1 MCWQSGKLDTA
12 VCVQTSMGLKVLVQ
26 ECLYDQFVSKLRHRW
41 GKLRIGKGL
50 DTNCDLSCTHYGTP
64 PSFDEPD
71 YQVYHTVNTHY
82 THTHNADRAAT
93 LVLAPPFSPL
103 ASGST
108 SRKITKLIL
117 AESPQS
123 AEQVPE
129 RLSVHSQPGEKISP
143 KEAIEENSSKEFSM
157 EYQRGADPPAREM
170 HASLAAAR
178 DDVTAP
184 LIAASTSDTTASP
197 ASLNWADSE
206 MAEVDANEGFTVVKT
221 KKRRRT
227 SSPEHAAKQPGRP
240 AEKPSSQQQKRPTG
254 PKSMPP
260 QEIKATRANIAAA
273 RARQD
278 TTNHEN
284 YIFVELCPDIPD
296 YSYLKAIGMLVGG
309 PGRISQFNRMNGHY
323 VVGLATKD
331 QASRLVEAGLDIDG
345 THLKVF
351 PFRKRAE
358 RIVIA
363 NLPGFVEDSAI
374 VEALRNFGTVT
385 SIAPI
390 MIKMGEYTFND
401 GRREAFILLREGVRL
416 ESLPTRMT
424 IKSKGDTL
432 SAFLSFGIKCS
443 KCGKQGHRR
452 ANCPALARQGN
463 GSPRQTAT
471 PTDARPPPPP
481 PPPPPQQPRRP
492 APAPATPA
500 SPVQPAKTPT
510 EAPAIPSAPHPAE
523 PKDLSQPAPVTLPA
537 PMAAPRPL
545 EPAILPLDIEMSEE
559 ERTSTPSTPSK
570 GIPAIIQLREH
581 LEKLPSI
588 AINHSG
594 LLGLDWEDAQKLLAS
609 PTNMKKRVP
618 SLLETQNK
626 CSINLRTIENY
637 ANSPAGGKDANS
649 ATSFDFAIDTLF
661 NGAIKAQRSWADS
674 SKDVNLASED
684 GFTVVQGKKRRR
696 GSAESPVMAAHSSN
710 ARRSGSNRRQRSS
723 TERVPRAQ
731 EIKTT
736 RTHIVEARARQ
747 ASSTEEQCLYV
758 EHCPEFE
765 PYHYL
770 KAIDEMVG
778 GTSDVVQVTKM
789 NGHCLLG
796 LANKALAER
805 LINEGLEVEGML
817 LKTFPFYRR
826 AAKITIGNLPFFVKD
841 ASVIDALLPYG
852 RVTSIVPKQLKAGKY
867 VYTDGRREAFI
878 VPHDGINIESIPARL
893 DIRIKGEAWPM
904 YLTSGIRCSRCR
916 GQGHRRAKCPMLTGQ
931 STGPRRASPPST
943 TNVPQVTAP
952 ELPRQASAAS
962 PAPPPPDP
970 AMEVSGVLPAAP
982 AAPHQPAVLGQP
994 PPAPMALSM
1003 DKSTPV
1009 PAPPA
1014 PSREKPSNSPTAHTA
1029 PQPAESTPPTPHR
1042 EESTPD
1048 FVTYTPPLPPPLT
1061 KEEQEA
1067 LEFQCEAQLCDLLE
1081 KLNWEQALEPLFE
1094 DGMEENDVPFAVIW
1108 PECRE
1113 QLLPYV
1119 SRRHK
1124 PILAEFLGTVAEH
1137 ARDCH
1142 PIIQKG
1148 LSEVYHTVNTLCMA
1162 GVPHKRGDQGAVH
1175 HLQHHHHLQLRLRPL
1190 GSAMEISNS
1199 GVSNEDFQQWSQQ
1212 WRFPTVGSAM
1222 EISNSGV
1229 NNGDFQLCGV
1239 NNGSFQQWGQQW
1251 RFPTVWGQQWR
1262 FPTVWGQQW
1271 KFPTVGSAMKISN
1284 SGVNNGDFQQWS
1296 QQLWFLTVGST
1307 MEVSNS
1313 GINYGS
1319 FQQWS
1324 QQWRFPTVESTMEI
1338 SNSGVSNGD
1347 FQQWGQQWRF
1357 PTVWDQ
1363 QWKFPTVES
1372 TIVVSN
1378 SGLYPFDGIAVMPF
1392 RTTKEALKQVHN
1404 QVSPVYGA
1412 VAVWGE
1418 KLSRVLQVVRQLP
1431 HSTVWV
1437 NSQELSD
1444 PGVFHS
1450 RVHSTLWTPLASGG
1464 LETTSTADWPS
1475 MQGVL
1480 RDSKPSWQNLPK
1492 VVEPLDPEQEVVHV
1506 TTVTPNDLTRY
1517 IPQFLQS
1524 AELTVCS
1531 GSLASYKLFYQGALH
1546 PPADQTTVCQPIS
1559 GENMPFAYLP
1569 MASEKDIHSCL
1580 DGAKQ
1585 AQIKEFEEK
1594 NENFCSFIE
1603 RLEQFLILEEASEEK
1618 KKAYLLTLIGGKAYE
1633 TLKNLCSPKLPK
1645 EYKYEE
1651 LIEKLVEYFSPR
1663 RSIIVE
1669 RFMFFGRIQ
1678 KETESV
1684 SEYLVEI
1691 KRLASTCGFGEFL
1704 KESLRDK
1711 LVCGLRNAKIQRR
1724 ILSEGDVPL
1733 ARVVEIALSMEAA
1746 EKNTRIFHVNEPAD
1760 SVDKIRS
1767 EFRNRYDRVQ
1777 KRKCI
1782 HCGRLHKDLCR
1793 FREATCFR
1801 CGKRGHLATICR
1813 SRGEHTSERQVSRFL
1828 NQRKINQIE
1837 DQEEEEEESVQR
1849 MVFVRT
1855 YDYRV
1860 KYATNDPPYVIKV
1873 RVEDT
1878 LMTFEIDTGSCLT
1891 LISEKDFKRYL
1902 PDVQV
1907 KEVGIIV
1914 KTYDGTVVPILGEI
1928 DVKVDFRGTI
1938 AKLRAV
1944 VVRGERKA
1952 LLGREWINVLKI
1964 GNYFV
1969 NQMPLEDTLAEL
1981 LSEYQV
1987 VFGEITDPIK
1997 GFTFAVNIQDVNPIF
2012 HKARPVPF
2020 AIRTAVNEVLERMV
2034 EKDYL
2039 YQVPSSK
2046 WATPVVVVPKK
2057 NKEFRICCDFKV
2069 TLNRFLDTAAYPL
2082 PTQQDLFSV
2091 LARGKYF
2098 SKLDLSNAYLQLEG
2112 SVRRRSRSVKKE
2124 LPLREKVL
2132 VPYDATLPL
2141 SLATDASQIGVGAV
2155 LSHVI
2160 EGQEKP
2166 IMFASRTLSGAE
2178 RNYSQIEREALAII
2192 YGVTK
2197 FHQFIYGRQ
2206 FTLITDHKPLVS
2218 ILGPRAGI
2226 PTLSTSRLQR
2236 WGLTLAAYTYEIKF
2250 RRTQDHGNA
2259 DLLSR
2264 LPVESDE
2271 KPVLN
2276 QTFILSY
2283 VEDLPV
2289 TAAEIGV
2296 ETKKDEVL
2304 SVVKRY
2310 TQQGWPERVGEYLR
2324 PYFQR
2329 KLELTM
2335 DGECL
2340 LWGMRV
2346 IIPSSL
2352 RKNMWSCLH
2361 KTHSGMGK
2369 MKAVARSH
2377 FWWPNLDNQIECM
2390 SNDLAERAVQLIKM
2404 ALEKNKRKFEDT
2416 IQDTLSRILLTYR
2429 CTPHET
2435 TGKTPSELFMGRSL
2449 RTRLTLI
2456 HQSLDNRVRERQ
2468 ARQMRYDRGR
2478 GQEEFEV
2485 DDKVWCKN
2493 FRGVGWIPGRIVGRK
2508 GSRVYTVL
2516 INGQVK
2522 TYHRDQIRRRWT
2534 SGEDGD
2540 EAREKREEEDDPIWM
2555 APESMNSRR
2564 DRESFSSETAG
2575 LPQDPVSGDQGVEI
2589 ESSPRESACS
2599 SDKEART
2606 EERPLP
2612 RRNPPRDR
2620 RPPVRYQSI
2629 VDDDNCVYM
2638 DIYSV
2643 CVFSEI
2649 PRRGVHGPVIR
2660 RAGGGDSDL
2669 LPRPRAIPVPVL
2681 PGGPSSGTGQCGGA
2695 GAQLLQPLPCPAAL
2709 R

>member
-1 MCWQSGKLDTA
+1 MTGHRKRRQFK
-12 VCVQTSMGLKVLVQ
+12 QTDAFTRGMVIGLKRAGWSIRQIAADTHLGASTVHRLWRRWLEQGNVAIYRNVGATRVTSARVDWRILRQAVAAPQATCTAILQHVQDTLDHSISTRTISRRLVANGLHS
-26 ECLYDQFVSKLRHRW
+26 CRPLRR
-41 GKLRIGKGL
+41 LPL
-50 DTNCDLSCTHYGTP
+50 TP
-64 PSFDEPD
+64 PNRRQRLEWCRARSTWMTEWHRVVFSDE
-71 YQVYHTVNTHY
+71 
-82 THTHNADRAAT
+82 
-93 LVLAPPFSPL
+93 
-103 ASGST
+103 
-108 SRKITKLIL
+108 SR
-117 AESPQS
+117 
-123 AEQVPE
+123 VC
-129 RLSVHSQPGEKISP
+129 LSI
-143 KEAIEENSSKEFSM
+143 
-157 EYQRGADPPAREM
+157 
-170 HASLAAAR
+170 
-178 DDVTAP
+178 
-184 LIAASTSDTTASP
+184 
-197 ASLNWADSE
+197 DSRR
-206 MAEVDANEGFTVVKT
+206 VRVW
-221 KKRRRT
+221 RRRGER
-227 SSPEHAAKQPGRP
+227 SNP
-240 AEKPSSQQQKRPTG
+240 A
-254 PKSMPP
+254 
-260 QEIKATRANIAAA
+260 
-273 RARQD
+273 
-278 TTNHEN
+278 
-284 YIFVELCPDIPD
+284 
-296 YSYLKAIGMLVGG
+296 
-309 PGRISQFNRMNGHY
+309 
-323 VVGLATKD
+323 
-331 QASRLVEAGLDIDG
+331 
-345 THLKVF
+345 
-351 PFRKRAE
+351 
-358 RIVIA
+358 
-363 NLPGFVEDSAI
+363 AI
-374 VEALRNFGTVT
+374 VERPTVRQRGIMVWGA
-385 SIAPI
+385 IAYDSRSP
-390 MIKMGEYTFND
+390 
-401 GRREAFILLREGVRL
+401 LLRIQGI
-416 ESLPTRMT
+416 MT
-424 IKSKGDTL
+424 AQRYVDDVL
-432 SAFLSFGIKCS
+432 
-443 KCGKQGHRR
+443 R
-452 ANCPALARQGN
+452 
-463 GSPRQTAT
+463 
-471 PTDARPPPPP
+471 
-481 PPPPPQQPRRP
+481 
-492 APAPATPA
+492 
-500 SPVQPAKTPT
+500 
-510 EAPAIPSAPHPAE
+510 
-523 PKDLSQPAPVTLPA
+523 PVTLPYLQGVA
-537 PMAAPRPL
+537 NAIYQQDNARPHTARISQQALQDVQMLPWPPYSPDLSPIEHVWDIIGRRLHALPQPRSEDELWQMVEREWRAIPQDAIRTLIDSLPRRVAACIAVNPRMEEGEIVAHIIKEISEDTYQVLVAKGIQMVDEILKFCRHLATVKSADCEEEVSRALQPMRLQINVVHKKQPRTPYNIDRPTHPRNTEHWKTYDDKPICFHCGRPRHVVRYCRERRQAFAEARSRNGGEGRNGVFSSRPPRYDADDDYPRKVASPKTILVASPPFQQFSQASECKTLSGAASNGGTSSRPPRSSL
-545 EPAILPLDIEMSEE
+545 IVAEMNYSRGNICPAI
-559 ERTSTPSTPSK
+559 SK
-570 GIPAIIQLREH
+570 G
-581 LEKLPSI
+581 EKQRLF
-588 AINHSG
+588 
-594 LLGLDWEDAQKLLAS
+594 AS
-609 PTNMKKRVP
+609 N
-618 SLLETQNK
+618 
-626 CSINLRTIENY
+626 
-637 ANSPAGGKDANS
+637 
-649 ATSFDFAIDTLF
+649 DFAIPPKL
-661 NGAIKAQRSWADS
+661 IKKINVINKEICGVRDVLVST
-674 SKDVNLASED
+674 SKDLLLRKEVLIPNSLVHFD
-684 GFTVVQGKKRRR
+684 T
-696 GSAESPVMAAHSSN
+696 AEVAFGLIESRDKLQEMQLKS
-710 ARRSGSNRRQRSS
+710 R
-723 TERVPRAQ
+723 EWAQ
-731 EIKTT
+731 EINL
-736 RTHIVEARARQ
+736 
-747 ASSTEEQCLYV
+747 SL
-758 EHCPEFE
+758 
-765 PYHYL
+765 
-770 KAIDEMVG
+770 D
-778 GTSDVVQVTKM
+778 
-789 NGHCLLG
+789 LG
-796 LANKALAER
+796 LSQIQR
-805 LINEGLEVEGML
+805 
-817 LKTFPFYRR
+817 Y
-826 AAKITIGNLPFFVKD
+826 
-841 ASVIDALLPYG
+841 
-852 RVTSIVPKQLKAGKY
+852 
-867 VYTDGRREAFI
+867 
-878 VPHDGINIESIPARL
+878 
-893 DIRIKGEAWPM
+893 
-904 YLTSGIRCSRCR
+904 
-916 GQGHRRAKCPMLTGQ
+916 
-931 STGPRRASPPST
+931 
-943 TNVPQVTAP
+943 
-952 ELPRQASAAS
+952 
-962 PAPPPPDP
+962 
-970 AMEVSGVLPAAP
+970 
-982 AAPHQPAVLGQP
+982 
-994 PPAPMALSM
+994 
-1003 DKSTPV
+1003 
-1009 PAPPA
+1009 
-1014 PSREKPSNSPTAHTA
+1014 REKTA
-1029 PQPAESTPPTPHR
+1029 
-1042 EESTPD
+1042 TPD
-1048 FVTYTPPLPPPLT
+1048 
-1061 KEEQEA
+1061 
-1067 LEFQCEAQLCDLLE
+1067 
-1081 KLNWEQALEPLFE
+1081 
-1094 DGMEENDVPFAVIW
+1094 
-1108 PECRE
+1108 
-1113 QLLPYV
+1113 
-1119 SRRHK
+1119 
-1124 PILAEFLGTVAEH
+1124 
-1137 ARDCH
+1137 
-1142 PIIQKG
+1142 
-1148 LSEVYHTVNTLCMA
+1148 
-1162 GVPHKRGDQGAVH
+1162 
-1175 HLQHHHHLQLRLRPL
+1175 
-1190 GSAMEISNS
+1190 
-1199 GVSNEDFQQWSQQ
+1199 
-1212 WRFPTVGSAM
+1212 
-1222 EISNSGV
+1222 
-1229 NNGDFQLCGV
+1229 
-1239 NNGSFQQWGQQW
+1239 
-1251 RFPTVWGQQWR
+1251 
-1262 FPTVWGQQW
+1262 
-1271 KFPTVGSAMKISN
+1271 
-1284 SGVNNGDFQQWS
+1284 
-1296 QQLWFLTVGST
+1296 
-1307 MEVSNS
+1307 
-1313 GINYGS
+1313 
-1319 FQQWS
+1319 
-1324 QQWRFPTVESTMEI
+1324 
-1338 SNSGVSNGD
+1338 
-1347 FQQWGQQWRF
+1347 
-1357 PTVWDQ
+1357 
-1363 QWKFPTVES
+1363 
-1372 TIVVSN
+1372 
-1378 SGLYPFDGIAVMPF
+1378 GLYQFRVMPF
-1392 RTTKEALKQVHN
+1392 GLCNTQATFERMIDSVLGSLKWNMCFCYLDDIVVYTPTFEEDLRRLQLVFNVHPILGDLVDANGIHPDPDKVEAISEFPRPTNISKLRSFLGLSQKKAFEVLKTALI
-1404 QVSPVYGA
+1404 SEPVLGHFDETADTHLHTDASGHSIGA
-1412 VAVWGE
+1412 VLRQIQGGKVRPIAYASRSLTKAENNYSTTEKECLAV
-1418 KLSRVLQVVRQLP
+1418 
-1431 HSTVWV
+1431 VW
-1437 NSQELSD
+1437 SI
-1444 PGVFHS
+1444 
-1450 RVHSTLWTPLASGG
+1450 
-1464 LETTSTADWPS
+1464 
-1475 MQGVL
+1475 
-1480 RDSKPSWQNLPK
+1480 SKF
-1492 VVEPLDPEQEVVHV
+1492 
-1506 TTVTPNDLTRY
+1506 R
-1517 IPQFLQS
+1517 
-1524 AELTVCS
+1524 
-1531 GSLASYKLFYQGALH
+1531 SYL
-1546 PPADQTTVCQPIS
+1546 
-1559 GENMPFAYLP
+1559 
-1569 MASEKDIHSCL
+1569 
-1580 DGAKQ
+1580 
-1585 AQIKEFEEK
+1585 EFEEKK

-1711 LVCGLRNAKIQRR
+1711 LVCGMRNAKIQRR

-1746 EKNTRIFHVNEPAD
+1746 EKNTRIFYVNEPAD
-1760 SVDKIRS
+1760 SVDKIRA
-1767 EFRNRYDRVQ
+1767 EVGNRYNREQ

-1837 DQEEEEEESVQR
+1837 DQEEEESVQR
-1849 MVFVRT
+1849 MVFMRT

-1860 KYATNDPPYVIKV
+1860 KYATNDPPYVIKM

-1907 KEVGIIV
+1907 KEAGIIV

-1928 DVKVDFRGTI
+1928 YVKVDFRGTI

-1952 LLGREWINVLKI
+1952 LLEREWINVLKI

-1981 LSEYQV
+1981 LSEHQV
-1987 VFGEITDPIK
+1987 VFGETTDPIK

-2046 WATPVVVVPKK
+2046 WATPVVAVPKN

-2098 SKLDLSNAYLQLEG
+2098 SKLDLGNAYLQLEVNPSTQPLLTINTHKG
-2112 SVRRRSRSVKKE
+2112 LFRFKKMPFGLANAPSCFQSVMDIILAGINGVICYIDDVLVSTASVEEHMAVLKTIFVRLQKHNIKLKREKCEFLRREIQYLGHLIKEDGIRPLEDKIQGLQKAKIPTNVSELRSFLGLVNYYGKFIPNLPELLEPLHKLLKKNSYWKWTGE
-2124 LPLREKVL
+2124 CEEAISECKRRITSEKVL

-2226 PTLSTSRLQR
+2226 PTFSTSRLQR

-2250 RRTQDHGNA
+2250 RITQDHGNA

-2271 KPVLN
+2271 TPVLN

-2352 RKNMWSCLH
+2352 RKNMLSCLH
-2361 KTHSGMGK
+2361 ETHSGMGK

-2390 SNDLAERAVQLIKM
+2390 VNGCKNCQQTQTGPSKVNWRPWVWATRPWQRIHMDFAFKDGVNLLIVVDSPSKWVEAISMREITARKTIEQLRRLFSAYGLPEEVVSDNGPQFTGVEMNSFFERNGVRQTLIPAYHPQSNGLAERAVQLIKM

-2416 IQDTLSRILLTYR
+2416 IQDTLSRVLLTYR

-2485 DDKVWCKN
+2485 DDKVWCNN

-2534 SGEDGD
+2534 SGEEGD

-2589 ESSPRESACS
+2589 GSSPRESACS

-2620 RPPVRYQSI
+2620 RPPVRYQGLSPLENDQPSAVMSLTNFDIEQTKDPDLVKIIDNLNSGYTRKESSI
-2629 VDDDNCVYM
+2629 IDRHLIQKKKTITTGRPWLM
-2638 DIYSV
+2638 M
-2643 CVFSEI
+2643 I
-2649 PRRGVHGPVIR
+2649 PKH
-2660 RAGGGDSDL
+2660 
-2669 LPRPRAIPVPVL
+2669 
-2681 PGGPSSGTGQCGGA
+2681 
-2695 GAQLLQPLPCPAAL
+2695 L